1 MSVSF
6 MDKQKA
12 KQIAVLLQP
21 EEDIFSSLIP
31 TSDSIIENAINQCQQ
46 PEDSEIHSMQQQ

>member
-21 EEDIFSSLIP
+21 EEDIFSVP
-31 TSDSIIENAINQCQQ
+31 TSDSIIENAINQCQ
-46 PEDSEIHSMQQQ
+46 PSEDSEIRSVQQ